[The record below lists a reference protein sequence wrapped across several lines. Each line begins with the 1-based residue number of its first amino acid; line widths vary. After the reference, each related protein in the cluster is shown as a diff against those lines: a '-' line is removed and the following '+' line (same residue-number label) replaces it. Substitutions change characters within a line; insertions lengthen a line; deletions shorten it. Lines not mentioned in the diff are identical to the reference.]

1 MTGLVNLR
9 RTWRRVRAQLH
20 HFGSAEEKERLEL
33 HRTIRDGSWNSA
45 CLGATPLPSTTPG
58 RSLYDEGK
66 AALIYDRE
74 TEAMVRRF
82 VATYPTETPAPPAE
96 PDWLIAARREISL
109 RDLELKASHTT
120 VRGAARPDAA
130 FTIAIPFFRHLD
142 FFATCLASLPAA
154 IQGADCEVIV
164 VNDDPSIPDAA
175 LLRRAPAAVKSRL
188 QIINPGRNI
197 GITHALNAAIRAAHH
212 EWVVFLDCDD
222 ALEPGALATLR
233 GAIAA
238 HPQVRYISSCMIDID
253 EDDLVLRYRR
263 RCAAATCLATSGML
277 AGHLKA
283 VRTDAFAEL
292 GALEPAFNGCQD
304 YEFAL
309 RLSLH
314 EPILHLPDY
323 LYRYRWHDKTQSVSS
338 AQRQQVTTSRI
349 LDFIRAVEWAK
360 RQKVPAVWFAHLLEW
375 FQLRELT
382 VQSLSKH

>member
-1 MTGLVNLR
+1 MTVLANVAR
-9 RTWRRVRAQLH
+9 KWRRLRANVRLLR
-20 HFGSAEEKERLEL
+20 SAEEKERLEL
-33 HRTIRDGSWNSA
+33 HRMIGNGSWNSPY
-45 CLGATPLPSTTPG
+45 LGAMPLAPASSGGPTF
-58 RSLYDEGK
+58 DEQK

-74 TEAMVRRF
+74 TDAMVRRF
-82 VATYPTETPAPPAE
+82 IAPFPAAAQEPLAE
-96 PDWLIAARREISL
+96 PDWLVAARRAVSL
-109 RDLELKASHTT
+109 RDLELKASHATLRAT
-120 VRGAARPDAA
+120 ARPNAT

-142 FFATCLASLPAA
+142 FFTTCLSSLPEA
-154 IQGADCEVIV
+154 IRGADCEVIV

-175 LLRRAPAAVKSRL
+175 LLRRAPAEVKSRL
-188 QIINPGRNI
+188 RIFNPGQNV
-197 GITHALNAAIRAAHH
+197 GITNALNAAIRAARH

-233 GAIAA
+233 DAISA

-263 RCAAATCLATSGML
+263 RCSAATCLATSGML

-283 VRTDAFAEL
+283 VRGDAFAEL

-314 EPILHLPDY
+314 EPILHIPEY

-338 AQRQQVTTSRI
+338 AQRQQVTTTTI
-349 LDFIRAVEWAK
+349 LDFMRAVEWSK
-360 RQKVPAVWFAHLLEW
+360 RQKAPAVWFAHIHRW
-375 FQLRELT
+375 FNLRELNLRSQT
-382 VQSLSKH
+382 RD